1 MKEKFSHTEV
11 TKLVGHIRQS
21 IEFSNHS
28 IPIKRTSPDAPNGTV
43 KNGHHRM
50 PLQKYMLPS
59 DIESLCDSTFC
70 SEGEDDNFRNL
81 VGETLDILDS
91 EDCHTVLNMCLDAGF
106 SHVMSSMI
114 PFFQVEELGKLGN
127 HRKEPLQGPVRS
139 VNTVQSQES

>member
-1 MKEKFSHTEV
+1 
-11 TKLVGHIRQS
+11 
-21 IEFSNHS
+21 
-28 IPIKRTSPDAPNGTV
+28 
-43 KNGHHRM
+43 M

-59 DIESLCDSTFC
+59 DIESLCDST

-91 EDCHTVLNMCLDAGF
+91 EDCHTVMNMCLDAGF